1 MSTLR
6 HSQWPKLSTNLQSP
20 VEIRPPDLVQPDFL
34 RHTLG
39 PSGAKSLN
47 SFIAYAPVLKFH
59 AKQFRIS
66 PDGYGLMTIPITGFS
81 LSK

>member
-34 RHTLG
+34 RHL
-39 PSGAKSLN
+39 L
-47 SFIAYAPVLKFH
+47 FPVAQKVLICFEMTDDG
-59 AKQFRIS
+59 RI
-66 PDGYGLMTIPITGFS
+66 DEIG
-81 LSK
+81 

>member
-34 RHTLG
+34 RHLLFPVAQKVLICFDSTLRG
-39 PSGAKSLN
+39 W
-47 SFIAYAPVLKFH
+47 F
-59 AKQFRIS
+59 
-66 PDGYGLMTIPITGFS
+66 
-81 LSK
+81 